1 MIHFEAFIH
10 PKAHVD
16 RETVRLGAGTKIWQF
31 ASITRGTIM
40 GEDCSVSPHAM
51 LDGSIY
57 GDRVIISAGV
67 AAGAGFKVG
76 SDVFIGPNV
85 TLCNDA
91 WPGSDKRG
99 YDDAAL
105 RSGEKFAVI
114 IEDGAIL
121 GANCVVLP
129 GIRIGQGAVVAAGA
143 VADRNVPPWMLFCR
157 NGYLSQRPDDWRDRR
172 MKWAA

>member
-16 RETVRLGAGTKIWQF
+16 RETVRLGAGTKVWQF

-57 GDRVIISAGV
+57 GDRVIISAGY

-76 SDVFIGPNV
+76 SAVFLGPNV
-85 TLCNDA
+85 TL
-91 WPGSDKRG
+91 
-99 YDDAAL
+99 
-105 RSGEKFAVI
+105 
-114 IEDGAIL
+114 
-121 GANCVVLP
+121 
-129 GIRIGQGAVVAAGA
+129 
-143 VADRNVPPWMLFCR
+143 
-157 NGYLSQRPDDWRDRR
+157 
-172 MKWAA
+172 